1 MEVEQIRG
9 IQNDNLQEIKQKYT
23 MNKNCGVCYNNFI
36 DIAFDDY
43 RATIDKMR
51 MRYGEYVS
59 IRFELEMPIELCFSY
74 RFVCLTCKD
83 NNICFDC
90 LTEITKH
97 KTIIYPDCEKIIIAK
112 CPFCRTDKV
121 LIPIEVL
128 DDIKR
133 IRYLVV
139 PKPDTRV

>member
-1 MEVEQIRG
+1 MEVDRIRR
-9 IQNDNLQEIKQKYT
+9 IQNDHLQEIKQKYT
-23 MNKNCGVCYNNFI
+23 MDRKCGVCYNNFI
-36 DIAFDDY
+36 DITLDEY
-43 RATIDKMR
+43 HATIDKVR
-51 MRYGEYVS
+51 MQYGEYVALRAELAFS
-59 IRFELEMPIELCFSY
+59 IQLCFSN

-83 NNICFDC
+83 NNICFGC
-90 LTEITKH
+90 LAEITKR

-121 LIPIEVL
+121 LIPIGVL

-139 PKPDTRV
+139 PKPDTQV

>member
-51 MRYGEYVS
+51 MRYGEYVA

-97 KTIIYPDCEKIIIAK
+97 KTIIYPDCEKILLLYVYR
-112 CPFCRTDKV
+112 FF
-121 LIPIEVL
+121 L
-128 DDIKR
+128 
-133 IRYLVV
+133 IRYRRTLYILAFALYYYYYYF
-139 PKPDTRV
+139 DRSNY